1 MQVPHADIVDHAHD
15 YAAAAWSDT
24 AAPMTASDWPM
35 TLAGIHVAG
44 ASITMM
50 LSVMYHLFMAATT
63 SKAAYTRLLMVDVV
77 GVWVVSTTGFLA
89 GTWASFACFAEPGW
103 RVGVVLS
110 IAALS
115 LLQIFRSST
124 AKGRGLALLVLSVA
138 RYVCRHVPPN
148 ASTTRNTAEQQQAP
162 APRFTTY
169 PPPRAHAHTH
179 IHRLAAFCV
188 RAWYGLGMPGLQYW
202 LLGEVFAVIGGTV
215 NVLRIPERW
224 SPGTFDLVANSHN
237 LMHIITGIAL
247 YIATIALDADRAWIY
262 SAGYEVRT
270 CLATQMA

>member
-1 MQVPHADIVDHAHD
+1 MPHADIVDHSHD
-15 YAAAAWSDT
+15 YAAAAWPDT

-63 SKAAYTRLLMVDVV
+63 SKVAYTRLLMVDVV

-89 GTWASFACFAEPGW
+89 GTWACFACFAEPGW

-138 RYVCRHVPPN
+138 RYVCRGIPP
-148 ASTTRNTAEQQQAP
+148 TACCWQAH
-162 APRFTTY
+162 R
-169 PPPRAHAHTH
+169 RAWTQTPHLS
-179 IHRLAAFCV
+179 IYLPHRLAGFCV

-202 LLGEVFAVIGGTV
+202 LLGEVLAVIGGTV

-270 CLATQMA
+270 CLATQMAGA